1 MLASVNRPFHAVCA
15 QTASGGPSGCYSLG
29 VPSLTPRERWQI
41 GLGVLTAFVGPEA
54 RRAADITSVVGA
66 HDPREVLFG
75 VLAVAR
81 DLLGIIEAQSG
92 KSSSEILQT
101 LAKQEGEEYL

>member
-1 MLASVNRPFHAVCA
+1 
-15 QTASGGPSGCYSLG
+15 
-29 VPSLTPRERWQI
+29 
-41 GLGVLTAFVGPEA
+41 VLTAFVGPEA
-54 RRAADITSVVGA
+54 RRAADITSLAGP

-92 KSSSEILQT
+92 NSSSEILQV
-101 LAKQEGEEYL
+101 LAEQEGQANL